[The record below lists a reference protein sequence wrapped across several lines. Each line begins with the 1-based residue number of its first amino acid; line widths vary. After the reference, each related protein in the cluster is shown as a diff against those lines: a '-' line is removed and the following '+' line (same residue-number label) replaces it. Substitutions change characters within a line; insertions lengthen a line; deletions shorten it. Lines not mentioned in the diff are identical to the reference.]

1 MPVKLPDAAYNWIK
15 WLLIIVV
22 PAFGTL
28 YSQVADPLG
37 LGGVETVLRVL
48 FAVAAFLGLILGVS
62 TVQYNNSDDKYD
74 GTIDPLTANM
84 QTSDKA
90 LDLSTDEYDAANQKE
105 VLLKVKVDPNSV

>member
-28 YSQVADPLG
+28 YSQIADPLG

-48 FAVAAFLGLILGVS
+48 FAVAAFFGLILGVS
-62 TVQYNNSDDKYD
+62 TVQYNNSDERFD
-74 GTIDPLTANM
+74 GTIDPAFADA
-84 QTSDKA
+84 QTSDRALNIKGPTQKA
-90 LDLSTDEYDAANQKE
+90 QTKKE
-105 VLLKVKVDPNSV
+105 ILLKVDPIEEH